1 MAGPTDSLNRALGAW
16 QSWDL
21 PQPLQQAPHCGPSLA
36 HGSAHV
42 VYQLHTQPQVALQLV
57 ARVRQRA
64 TRTAAESFAREIE
77 IWRAASTAG
86 CAPRLVYTDEV
97 GEVVICQYASTLD
110 TPVTGLELGTL
121 CEHIHALPPVD
132 HSLDLKAEVAGYLES
147 MAPDLHDAW
156 HAVIRQCDLDG
167 SLRLL
172 DGDEHCLCHND
183 LTAGNLMRS
192 EGRLVAIDWE
202 YAAMGSRYFD
212 LAIAGQGLCPKGRSE
227 LIRSVLGDEPD
238 LALMSA
244 GQRAASLITALWQN
258 RYEPEAAPS
267 PHTWRSEALAW

>member
-16 QSWDL
+16 QLWDL

-36 HGSAHV
+36 HGSAHI
-42 VYQLHTQPQVALQLV
+42 VYEIHTEPQAALQLV

-77 IWRAASTAG
+77 IWRAASAAG
-86 CAPRLVYTDEV
+86 CAPRLIYADEI
-97 GEVVICQYASTLD
+97 GEVMICHRANTLD
-110 TPVTGLELGTL
+110 ALVTGLELGTL
-121 CEHIHALPPVD
+121 CQHIHSLPPVH
-132 HSLDLKAEVAGYLES
+132 HSLDLKAEVAGYLEA
-147 MAPDLHDAW
+147 MTPDLHDAW
-156 HAVIRQCDLDG
+156 QVVMKQCDVDA

-172 DGDEHCLCHND
+172 DQDKHYLCHND

-212 LAIAGQGLCPKGRSE
+212 LAIASQGLCPDGRSE

-238 LALMSA
+238 QALMSA

-258 RYEPEAAPS
+258 RYETAGAPD
-267 PHTWRSEALAW
+267 PHTWRSEALAL